1 LRLGHRRAARQAA
14 RFCKARHAF
23 RFARLHTISCVL
35 IFAAAATLSS
45 AQAPARTDAPALEL
59 QVLLD
64 RAGFSSGEIDG
75 VLGRNTKMAVAAFR
89 EARKIAQADEGDV
102 ANVMEALRAEAP
114 EIVVPYTIEAAD
126 VAGPFTP
133 NIPADLLE
141 QSKLPALVYRSAQE
155 ALAEKFHVAPAL
167 LAALNPGAQFTAGES
182 IRVPN
187 VIAAAPAEGQKAAKV
202 IVSKSASTAR
212 ALDAQGQILFHA
224 PVTSGSEHDP
234 LPLGDWTVTAVLK
247 NPTFIYNPDLFWDAD
262 PSHSKAKIAAG
273 PNNPVGVVWIDIDRP
288 HYGLHGTPEPSK
300 VGHTSSHGCVRLTN
314 WDATRLA
321 AMVGKGTPVVFAQ

>member
-1 LRLGHRRAARQAA
+1 VL
-14 RFCKARHAF
+14 F
-23 RFARLHTISCVL
+23 FAT
-35 IFAAAATLSS
+35 ATTLSS
-45 AQAPARTDAPALEL
+45 AQAPARTDPPALEL

-64 RAGFSSGEIDG
+64 RAGFSPGEIDG
-75 VLGRNTKMAVAAFR
+75 VPGRNTKMAVAAFS
-89 EARKIAQADEGDV
+89 EARKIAPAAEGDFATV
-102 ANVMEALRAEAP
+102 LEALRAGAP
-114 EIVVPYTIEAAD
+114 EILVPYTIEAAD

-133 NIPADLLE
+133 NIPADLVE
-141 QSKLPALVYRSAQE
+141 QSKLPALGYRSAQE

-167 LAALNPGAQFTAGES
+167 LASLNPGAQYTAGES

-187 VIAAAPAEGQKAAKV
+187 VVAAAPTEGRKAAKV

-212 ALDAQGQILFHA
+212 ALDANGQIVFYA

-234 LPLGDWTVTAVLK
+234 LPLGDWKVTAVSK
-247 NPTFIYNPDLFWDAD
+247 NPTFLYNPDLFWDAD
-262 PSHSKAKIAAG
+262 PSHSKAKIPPG

-321 AMVGKGTPVVFAQ
+321 AMVGKGTLVVFAE

>member
-1 LRLGHRRAARQAA
+1 MIATTMRSSTSPLQ
-14 RFCKARHAF
+14 
-23 RFARLHTISCVL
+23 TISCVL
-35 IFAAAATLSS
+35 ILATAVTLSS
-45 AQAPARTDAPALEL
+45 AQTPARPDPRALEL

-75 VLGRNTKMAVAAFR
+75 VPGRNTRMAVAAFR
-89 EARKIAQADEGDV
+89 EARKIAPAADDDV
-102 ANVMEALRAEAP
+102 AGVLEALRAGAP
-114 EIVVPYTIEAAD
+114 EILVAYTIEAAD

-133 NIPADLLE
+133 NIPADLVE
-141 QSKLPALVYRSAQE
+141 QSKLQALGYRSAQE

-167 LAALNPGAQFTAGES
+167 LTALNPGAQFTAGES

-187 VIAAAPAEGQKAAKV
+187 VIAAPAGEGQKAAKV

-212 ALDAQGQILFHA
+212 ALDATGQIVFHA
-224 PVTSGSEHDP
+224 PVTSGSERDP

-247 NPTFIYNPDLFWDAD
+247 NPTFMYNPDLFWDAD

-321 AMVGKGTPVVFAQ
+321 SMVGKGTPVVFAQ

>member
-1 LRLGHRRAARQAA
+1 LRPGHRSAARQAA
-14 RFCKARHAF
+14 RFCNARHAF

-35 IFAAAATLSS
+35 VFAAATLSS
-45 AQAPARTDAPALEL
+45 AQAPARPDTPALEL

-64 RAGFSSGEIDG
+64 RAGFSLGEIDG
-75 VLGRNTKMAVAAFR
+75 VAGRNTKMAAAAFC
-89 EARKIAQADEGDV
+89 EARKIAPAGECDV
-102 ANVMEALRAEAP
+102 ANVLEALRAGAP
-114 EIVVPYTIEAAD
+114 EVLVTHTIEAAE

-133 NIPADLLE
+133 DIPADLVE
-141 QSKLPALVYRSAQE
+141 QSKLPALGYRSAQE

-167 LAALNPGAQFTAGES
+167 LSSLNPGAQFVAGES

-187 VIAAAPAEGQKAAKV
+187 VIAPAPAEGQKAAKV
-202 IVSKSASTAR
+202 IVSKSASTVR
-212 ALDAQGQILFHA
+212 AIDANGQILFYA

-234 LPLGDWTVTAVLK
+234 LPLGDWKVTAVLK
-247 NPTFIYNPDLFWDAD
+247 NPTFMYNPDLFWDAD
-262 PSHSKAKIAAG
+262 PSHSKAKIPAG

-314 WDATRLA
+314 WDAARLGG
-321 AMVGKGTPVVFAQ
+321 MVGKGTPVVFAE